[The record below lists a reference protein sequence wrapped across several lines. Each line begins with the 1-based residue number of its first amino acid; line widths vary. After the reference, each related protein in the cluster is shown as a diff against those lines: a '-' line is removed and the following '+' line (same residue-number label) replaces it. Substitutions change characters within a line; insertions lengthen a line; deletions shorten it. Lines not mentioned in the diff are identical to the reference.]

1 MSGGRLGLFLRSAV
15 FNVAFFGF
23 MTLTLLASI
32 PLLPISQK
40 VAQWIARFMSRTTL
54 MLLRTTVGLR
64 WELRGRVDLLRGPAL
79 IVCKHQS
86 AWDTIVFFM
95 LCDQPTYVMKREL
108 MLIPVFG
115 WLASRQGHI
124 SIDRKAGAGAL
135 RALRRATQA
144 AVAAGRQIVI
154 FPQGTRVPPGEHRPY
169 QPGVVSLYNALN
181 RPIVPVALNSGL
193 FWGRRKF
200 IKRPGTVVIEVLPE
214 IPAGLSR
221 DEVMREI
228 ETRIETATARLEA
241 EGRAGL

>member
-1 MSGGRLGLFLRSAV
+1 MSGSRLGLILRSAL

-23 MTLTLLASI
+23 MTLALIACLPA
-32 PLLPISQK
+32 LPISQR
-40 VAQWIARFMSRTTL
+40 VAQWVARFMARTTL
-54 MLLRTTVGLR
+54 MLLRTIVGLR
-64 WELRGRVDLLRGPAL
+64 WEVRGRVDLLRGPAL

-95 LCDQPTYVMKREL
+95 LCEQPTYVMKKEL

-124 SIDRKAGAGAL
+124 SIDRDAGAGAL
-135 RALRRATQA
+135 RRLLRATKA
-144 AVAAGRQIVI
+144 ALDAGRQIVI
-154 FPQGTRVPPGEHRPY
+154 FPQGTRVPPGERRPY
-169 QPGVVSLYNALN
+169 QTGVVAVYNALN

-221 DEVMREI
+221 DDVMREI

-241 EGRAGL
+241 EGRPGL